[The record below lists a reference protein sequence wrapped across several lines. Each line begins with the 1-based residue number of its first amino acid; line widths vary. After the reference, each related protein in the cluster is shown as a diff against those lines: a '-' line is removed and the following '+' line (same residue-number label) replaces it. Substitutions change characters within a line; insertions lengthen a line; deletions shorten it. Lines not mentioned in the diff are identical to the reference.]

1 MLYSEPIDIHTGK
14 RILKYDVRSGL
25 DLDDS
30 NGPMNFDDWWE
41 KFGKS
46 DVTLNNW
53 WHNRRLNESQ
63 KDYFEEYYSR
73 FGNGG
78 SQSEKQL
85 FLSKVGLSY
94 IPLKVFKTWLRD
106 RDKDRGKVSKGTVP
120 KKETSVFILP
130 QQNTFSRYYEPL
142 NIF

>member
-1 MLYSEPIDIHTGK
+1 M
-14 RILKYDVRSGL
+14 
-25 DLDDS
+25 
-30 NGPMNFDDWWE
+30 
-41 KFGKS
+41 
-46 DVTLNNW
+46 
-53 WHNRRLNESQ
+53 NESQ

-85 FLSKVGLSY
+85 FFSKVGLSY

-130 QQNTFSRYYEPL
+130 QQNTFSRYYEHL
-142 NIF
+142 NIFGCEPCNGESENGVINCKKCKHISYHTSCVRNHDGFKFNVHGEMITCLNCRRST

>member
-1 MLYSEPIDIHTGK
+1 MLYSEPIDIHIGK

-63 KDYFEEYYSR
+63 KDYFEEYYSS

-85 FLSKVGLSY
+85 FLSKVGL
-94 IPLKVFKTWLRD
+94 
-106 RDKDRGKVSKGTVP
+106 
-120 KKETSVFILP
+120 
-130 QQNTFSRYYEPL
+130 
-142 NIF
+142 